1 MGYLFAFVGFAAL
14 IILHEFGHFAAA
26 KAVGMRVERFSLFFG
41 KPIISRTRGETV
53 YQVGMIPL
61 GGYVKITGMNPYEE
75 LHPDVAHRAFLRQ
88 PTWKRVVVIGAGPF
102 VNVVVFLVLVFGIL
116 WYQGIQHAAFS
127 VGKVETKAPAT
138 GQLLPGDRVLSV
150 DGIQAYS
157 PNLTDSQFVARAT
170 RIGTAVGRHQCTPP
184 RTPNCVA
191 TTAATVVVLRKA
203 GGALRAGEAVSRPD
217 QRITL
222 HIRPHYVASAQPGR
236 MLLGVQWGS
245 EAQPIGPGRSATESF
260 TAGWRVTESTV
271 STLTKIFTSSKA
283 RKQLNS
289 AVGAYEVTRERLDT
303 GVIDGLETLALISLS
318 LAIINLFPF
327 LPLDGGHIAWAVA
340 EKIRGKAVPFRIIE
354 RFSAVGFVLIIFV
367 FLIGLSND
375 IGRIQGAG
383 FGVH

>member
-41 KPIISRTRGETV
+41 RAIVSRTRGETE
-53 YQVGMIPL
+53 YRIGMIPL

-102 VNVVVFLVLVFGIL
+102 VNIVIFLVLVFGIL

-127 VGKVETKAPAT
+127 VDKVETNAAAS

-150 DGIQAYS
+150 DGIRAYS
-157 PNLTDSQFVARAT
+157 PNLTDEQFSARAT
-170 RIGTAVGRHQCTPP
+170 RISKAVGRHQCAPP
-184 RTPNCVA
+184 RTANCVA

-203 GGALRAGEAVSRPD
+203 GGTVRDGEATSRPD
-217 QRITL
+217 QRVTL
-222 HIRPHYVASAQPGR
+222 HIRPHLVTTPRPAH
-236 MLLGVQWGS
+236 MLLGIQWGS
-245 EAQPIGPGRSATESF
+245 ETEPIGPGQAATESF
-260 TAGWRVTESTV
+260 TAGWRVTTSTV
-271 STLTKIFTSSKA
+271 STLGKIFTSSKA

-303 GVIDGLETLALISLS
+303 GVINGLETLALISLS

-327 LPLDGGHIAWAVA
+327 LPLDGGHIAWALA
-340 EKIRGKAVPFRIIE
+340 EKIRGKAVPFRMIE